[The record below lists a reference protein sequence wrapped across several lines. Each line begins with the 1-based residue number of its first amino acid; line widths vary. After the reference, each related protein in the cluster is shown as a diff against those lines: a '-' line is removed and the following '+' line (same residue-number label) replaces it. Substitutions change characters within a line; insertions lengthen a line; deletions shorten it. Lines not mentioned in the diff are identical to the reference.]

1 MNVTRDVM
9 NDLLPVYFSGEA
21 SADTQRLVE
30 EYFRENPDFERAARG
45 SAKPLESLRAAVA
58 VAPEAER
65 EKRDLECLHREMRRN
80 KVFFG
85 LALLFTLTPLA
96 FFFSKGRFVW
106 LVREAPWEAA
116 TFWSLAT
123 VLWLAYF
130 ARLRRRTASLLFA
143 IIFMLAPIP
152 LDLHFSFGG
161 GVQLRGKN
169 HFDLLWE
176 AVLFWSVAAMLLFQ
190 YFTRLRRR
198 TAQLVFAILLTVLP
212 LPFVLDAAFA
222 GGPHIASN
230 IAEPA
235 VLWIFA
241 AWIWVTRFR
250 RRHKADSD
258 AEC

>member
-1 MNVTRDVM
+1 MNVSREVVT
-9 NDLLPVYFSGEA
+9 DLLPVYFSGEA
-21 SADTQRLVE
+21 SADTRSLVE
-30 EYFRENPDFERAARG
+30 DYFRGDPDFERVARSAATPLEALRHAARVT
-45 SAKPLESLRAAVA
+45 PD
-58 VAPEAER
+58 AER
-65 EKRDLECLHREMRRN
+65 ERRDLENVHREMRRN

-85 LALLFTLTPLA
+85 LALFFTLAPLA
-96 FFFSKGRFVW
+96 FFFTKGQFVW
-106 LVREAPWEAA
+106 LVREDPWEAVI
-116 TFWSLAT
+116 FWSVAT

-143 IIFMLAPIP
+143 MIFILAPIL
-152 LDLHFSFGG
+152 LDLHFSVAG

-176 AVLFWSVAAMLLFQ
+176 AVLFWSVAAMLLVQ

-198 TAQLVFAILLTVLP
+198 TAQLVFAIFLTVLP

-222 GGPHIASN
+222 GGPDVASKV
-230 IAEPA
+230 AEPA

-241 AWIWVTRFR
+241 AWMWVKRFR
-250 RRHKADSD
+250 RHKEDSG